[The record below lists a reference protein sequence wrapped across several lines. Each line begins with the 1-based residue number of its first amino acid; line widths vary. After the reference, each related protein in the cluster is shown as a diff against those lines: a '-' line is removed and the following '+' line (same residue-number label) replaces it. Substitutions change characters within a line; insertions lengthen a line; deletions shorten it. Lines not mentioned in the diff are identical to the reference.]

1 MVERASQNAVKRAQN
16 TRLAAARSSQ
26 IKSLAI
32 PWAALDMAH
41 EGGAFKV
48 IYAYKVPPGQKF
60 CVE

>member
-1 MVERASQNAVKRAQN
+1 VVEGASQNAVKRAQN

-32 PWAALDMAH
+32 PWAAMDMAH

-48 IYAYKVPPGQKF
+48 ICAHKVPARQKF

>member
-1 MVERASQNAVKRAQN
+1 VVERASQNAVKRAQN

-48 IYAYKVPPGQKF
+48 IYAHEVPARQKF